1 MKKESWKE
9 KRGKA
14 IIDALADE
22 GATYG
27 EAQAIIKA
35 AEWELGRRKHEDKVK
50 KE

>member
-1 MKKESWKE
+1 MEKDWKE

-14 IIDALADE
+14 IIDTLADE
-22 GATYG
+22 GVTYG

-35 AEWELGRRKHEDKVK
+35 AEWELGRRRHEDKVK